1 MNIHRILVTVMM
13 VASCILACKKDKY
26 IEETGLHAT
35 TTSQTT
41 YDYLKSEGQFDTLV
55 SLIDH
60 FNLQDSVNKSATIFA
75 FTDYAAKLFM
85 KDANIASLPDFYDS
99 VSSGF
104 ITQYLFGSQI
114 AESDLG
120 LVPTAYPNWGG
131 TKAPCSLWKI
141 ENLQYVYLTS
151 SAPAFTYYRIQY
163 KSIMGVDDEAPGRP
177 SDDPADVT
185 LTCQSTGLLTST
197 NSLVH
202 VFANNVRLRKL

>member
-1 MNIHRILVTVMM
+1 MNLHKILGAVMIA
-13 VASCILACKKDKY
+13 ASCLLACKKDKY

-35 TTSQTT
+35 STSQTT
-41 YDYLKSEGQFDTLV
+41 YEYLQSEGQFDTLV
-55 SLIDH
+55 SLINH
-60 FNLQDSVNKSATIFA
+60 FNLKDSVNKSATIFA

-85 KDANIASLPDFYDS
+85 QDAGIGSLPAFYDS

-114 AESDLG
+114 GESDLG
-120 LVPTAYPNWGG
+120 LVPAAYPNWGG
-131 TKAPCSLWKI
+131 SKAPCSLWKI

-151 SAPAFTYYRIQY
+151 SAPAFSYYRIQY
-163 KSIMGVDDEAPGRP
+163 KSVMGVDDEAPGRP
-177 SDDPADVT
+177 SGDPTDIT